1 MTQPRSMQRLEKG
14 EKMSRI
20 MKVTCD
26 WCNKDITN
34 QEYQT
39 ITFRRYAGINHEK
52 VYRLPTMWMCD
63 KCYKKLALK
72 MSFPP
77 YEEGGEDGSI

>member
-1 MTQPRSMQRLEKG
+1 MDINTW
-14 EKMSRI
+14 
-20 MKVTCD
+20 VTIRQNIKKKAI
-26 WCNKDITN
+26 WKDGVRDSILLL
-34 QEYQT
+34 T
-39 ITFRRYAGINHEK
+39 IRRYAGINHEK

-77 YEEGGEDGSI
+77 YEEGEEE

>member
-1 MTQPRSMQRLEKG
+1 
-14 EKMSRI
+14 MSRI

-26 WCNKDITN
+26 WCDKEITN
-34 QEYQT
+34 TDYQT
-39 ITFRRYAGINHEK
+39 MTFRRYAGVNHEK

-77 YEEGGEDGSI
+77 YEEERGEEDDNTSKRMPVQ